1 MVLDNNSKNTR
12 YSDVKFKLKSG
23 LIEFSGFALL
33 ILFGILLCRI
43 IELVLFQTSQSLPFS
58 FIELLFKGFAIDL
71 LFWLYLLIPTAVL
84 FTSISLINLKAAKVI
99 FNILFVLFFI
109 CNLQF
114 IYYYKTSLVLL
125 GSDLFGYSLSD
136 ITQTVGASG
145 VLAAGTIILFLVFLA
160 AVVSALIFLRH
171 RIKLNFTFSAIL
183 VLVGLLVFF
192 LGGLLSLKPS
202 YRQDFANNLITNK
215 SQHFY
220 NAALDYYSQ
229 NTYKPDIYAD
239 NYLNQ
244 LERRIAQQGKFD
256 YKYPKYPFL
265 HDTETSDVLSPF
277 FEKRAKKPN
286 LVFIVV
292 EGLGRAF
299 TNEEAYLGNFTP
311 FLDSLSKQSLYFKN
325 FLSNGGRTFAVLP
338 SLLGSEPFAQNGFL
352 ALQENM
358 PKQLSLLNVLQKN
371 GYQSAFYY
379 GGDAN
384 FDNMSGYLKL
394 NKTRSIFDEKSFPE
408 AYNKLPEFGGFSWG
422 YGDADLYDYYLNKS
436 TDDTLAAPRLD
447 ILLTVTTHSPFK
459 LKDLNRYN
467 SLFEERLKALNLNQQ
482 ETVQRQNFKE
492 EFATVLYADE
502 SLKNLF
508 KNYKKRADFENTIFF
523 ITGDHRIPEIPLS
536 TKLDRYHVPLII
548 YSPMLKKAK
557 TINAISSHFDVAPS
571 VLRYLKNAYGIPLP
585 QQTSFLSKGLDT
597 VAKFRNIHQ
606 IPLMQTKT
614 DLIDFVSET
623 YHLNGNQ
630 LYQLYPNLYEEP
642 ITDDAKKEELITAFA
657 DFKRR
662 NQLITEGKPL
672 VPDSLV
678 TKYAQ

>member
-1 MVLDNNSKNTR
+1 MTPDNNTMHTINPNLI
-12 YSDVKFKLKSG
+12 YKLKQG
-23 LIEFSGFALL
+23 LVEFSGYALL
-33 ILFGILLCRI
+33 LLIGILFCRI
-43 IELVLFQTSQSLPFS
+43 LELILFQTSQSLPFS
-58 FIELLFKGFAIDL
+58 FIELLSKGFFTDL
-71 LFWLYLLIPTAVL
+71 LFWLYLLIPTALL
-84 FTSISLINLKAAKVI
+84 FLFFSVISIKAAKVI
-99 FNILFVLFFI
+99 FNVLFVLFFLV
-109 CNLQF
+109 NLQF

-125 GSDLFGYSLSD
+125 GSDLFGYSIND
-136 ITQTVGASG
+136 IKQTIGASG
-145 VLAAGTIILFLVFLA
+145 VLAFGTVVLFLVFIAFIILG
-160 AVVSALIFLRH
+160 LIFLKPRL
-171 RIKLNFTFSAIL
+171 KLNFAFSS
-183 VLVGLLVFF
+183 VLMLIGLPVFL
-192 LGGLLSLKPS
+192 LGGLPDLKPK
-202 YRQDFANNLITNK
+202 YEQDFANNLITNK

-220 NAALDYYSQ
+220 NAAIDYVTQ
-229 NTYKPDIYAD
+229 TTYKPDIYAD
-239 NYLNQ
+239 NYLSQ
-244 LERRIAQQGKFD
+244 LERRVAQQGKFN
-256 YKYPKYPFL
+256 YKYPDYPFL
-265 HDTETSDVLSPF
+265 HDAENSDVLSPF
-277 FEKRAKKPN
+277 FENRGKKPN

-358 PKQLSLLNVLQKN
+358 PEQLSMLNMLQRN
-371 GYQSAFYY
+371 GYTSAFYY
-379 GGDAN
+379 GGDAT

-394 NKTRSIFDEKSFPE
+394 NKTTTIFDEKSFSGS
-408 AYNKLPEFGGFSWG
+408 YSKLPESGGFSWG

-436 TDDTLAAPRLD
+436 IDDTLAAPRLD

-459 LKDLNRYN
+459 LKDQNRYN
-467 SLFEERLKALNLNQQ
+467 SLFEDRLKVLNLTQQ
-482 ETVQRQNFKE
+482 ETAQRQNFKE

-508 KNYKKRADFENTIFF
+508 KNYSKRKDFDNTIFF

-536 TKLDRYHVPLII
+536 TKIDRYHVPLIV

-571 VLRYLKNAYGIPLP
+571 VLRYLNNSYGIPLP

-597 VAKFRNIHQ
+597 VASFRNTHQ

-642 ITDDAKKEELITAFA
+642 ITDDTKKEELLTAFA
-657 DFKRR
+657 EFKRR
-662 NQLITEGKPL
+662 NQQIAEGKPL
-672 VPDSLV
+672 IPDSLV
-678 TKYAQ
+678 TKYAK

>member
-1 MVLDNNSKNTR
+1 MSPDNNTMNTKKANLI
-12 YSDVKFKLKSG
+12 YKLKQG
-23 LIEFSGFALL
+23 LVEFSGYALFLLIGILFCRILEL
-33 ILFGILLCRI
+33 ILF
-43 IELVLFQTSQSLPFS
+43 QTAQSLPFS
-58 FIELLFKGFAIDL
+58 FIELLSKGFLTDL
-71 LFWLYLLIPTAVL
+71 LFWLYLLILNALL
-84 FTSISLINLKAAKVI
+84 FLVFSIISIKAAKGI
-99 FNILFVLFFI
+99 FNVLFILFFLL
-109 CNLQF
+109 NLQF

-125 GSDLFGYSLSD
+125 GSDLFGYSIND
-136 ITQTVGASG
+136 ITQTIGASG
-145 VLAAGTIILFLVFLA
+145 VLAFGTVVLFIIFIAFISLGLFFLKPK
-160 AVVSALIFLRH
+160 L
-171 RIKLNFTFSAIL
+171 KLNFAFSAVL
-183 VLVGLLVFF
+183 VLIGLPVF
-192 LGGLLSLKPS
+192 LSGGLPDLKPK
-202 YRQDFANNLITNK
+202 YDQDFANNLITNK

-220 NAALDYYSQ
+220 NAAIDYVTQ
-229 NTYKPDIYAD
+229 TTYKPDIYAD
-239 NYLNQ
+239 NYLSQ
-244 LERRIAQQGKFD
+244 LERRVAQQGKFD
-256 YKYPKYPFL
+256 YKYPDYPFL
-265 HDTETSDVLSPF
+265 HDAETSDVLSPF
-277 FEKRAKKPN
+277 FEKREKKPN

-299 TNEEAYLGNFTP
+299 TNNEAHLGNFTP

-358 PKQLSLLNVLQKN
+358 PEQLSMLNILQKN
-371 GYQSAFYY
+371 GYTSAFYY
-379 GGDAN
+379 GGDAT

-394 NKTRSIFDEKSFPE
+394 NNTTTIFDEKSFPGS
-408 AYNKLPEFGGFSWG
+408 YSKLPESGGFSWG
-422 YGDADLYDYYLNKS
+422 YGDADLYDYYLHKS

-459 LKDLNRYN
+459 LKNQNRYN
-467 SLFEERLKALNLNQQ
+467 SLFEDRLKVLNLNQQ

-492 EFATVLYADE
+492 EFATVMYADE

-508 KNYKKRADFENTIFF
+508 KNYSKRADFDNTIFF

-536 TKLDRYHVPLII
+536 TKIDRYHVPLIV
-548 YSPMLKKAK
+548 YSPMLTKAK
-557 TINAISSHFDVAPS
+557 TVNAISSHFDVAPS
-571 VLRYLKNAYGIPLP
+571 VLRYLNYSYGIPLP

-597 VAKFRNIHQ
+597 VASFRNTHQ

-642 ITDDAKKEELITAFA
+642 ITDDVQKEELLTAFA

-662 NQLITEGKPL
+662 NQQIAEGKPL

>member
-1 MVLDNNSKNTR
+1 MSPDNNTMNTKKANLI
-12 YSDVKFKLKSG
+12 YKLKQG
-23 LIEFSGFALL
+23 LVEFSGYAIFLLIGILFCRILEL
-33 ILFGILLCRI
+33 ILF
-43 IELVLFQTSQSLPFS
+43 QTAQSLPFS
-58 FIELLFKGFAIDL
+58 FIELLSKGFLTDL
-71 LFWLYLLIPTAVL
+71 LFWLYLLIPNALL
-84 FTSISLINLKAAKVI
+84 FLVFSIISIKAAKGI
-99 FNILFVLFFI
+99 FNVLFILFFLL
-109 CNLQF
+109 NLQF

-125 GSDLFGYSLSD
+125 GSDLFGYSIND
-136 ITQTVGASG
+136 ITQTIGASG
-145 VLAAGTIILFLVFLA
+145 VLAFGTVVLFIIFIAFISLGLFFLKPK
-160 AVVSALIFLRH
+160 L
-171 RIKLNFTFSAIL
+171 KLNFAFSAVL
-183 VLVGLLVFF
+183 VLIGLPVF
-192 LGGLLSLKPS
+192 LSGGLPDLKPK
-202 YRQDFANNLITNK
+202 YDQDFANNLITNK

-220 NAALDYYSQ
+220 NAAIDYVTQ
-229 NTYKPDIYAD
+229 TTYKPDIYAD
-239 NYLNQ
+239 NYLSQ
-244 LERRIAQQGKFD
+244 LERRVAQQGKFD
-256 YKYPKYPFL
+256 YKYPDYPFL
-265 HDTETSDVLSPF
+265 HDAETSDVLSPF
-277 FEKRAKKPN
+277 FEKREKKPN

-299 TNEEAYLGNFTP
+299 TNDEAYLGNFTP

-358 PKQLSLLNVLQKN
+358 PEQLSMLNILQKN
-371 GYQSAFYY
+371 GYTSAFYY
-379 GGDAN
+379 GGDAT

-394 NKTRSIFDEKSFPE
+394 NNTTTIFDEKSFPGS
-408 AYNKLPEFGGFSWG
+408 YSKLPESGGFSWG
-422 YGDADLYDYYLNKS
+422 YSDADLYDYYLHKS

-459 LKDLNRYN
+459 LKNQNRYN
-467 SLFEERLKALNLNQQ
+467 SLFEDRLKVLNLNQQ

-492 EFATVLYADE
+492 EFATVMYADE

-508 KNYKKRADFENTIFF
+508 KNYSKRADFDNTIFF

-536 TKLDRYHVPLII
+536 TKIDRYHVPLIV
-548 YSPMLKKAK
+548 YSPLLTKAK
-557 TINAISSHFDVAPS
+557 TVNAISSHFDVAPS
-571 VLRYLKNAYGIPLP
+571 VLRYLNKSYGIPLP

-597 VAKFRNIHQ
+597 VASFRNTHQ

-642 ITDDAKKEELITAFA
+642 ITDDVKKEELLTAFA

-662 NQLITEGKPL
+662 NQQIAEGKPL